1 MSITW
6 NPWHGCQK
14 ISTGCQNCYVYRMDE
29 RYDRNSQQVSKNACF
44 DLLLKKKRDGSWKVP
59 PGEMVYTCF
68 TSDFFLDAADAWR
81 PEVWAM
87 MRERSDL
94 SFLFI
99 TKRIH
104 RFAECIPEDWGSGY
118 PNVHICC
125 TVENQAMTDYRLP
138 LFKAAPIRYKSI
150 VCSPLLGPIDLTPW
164 LDPSWVCQVTVGGES
179 GLNARVCHYDW
190 ILSLHRQC
198 VDAGVAFHFQQTGA
212 RLIKDHK
219 LYRIRRKDQHSQA
232 RKAGINYTP

>member
-1 MSITW
+1 
-6 NPWHGCQK
+6 
-14 ISTGCQNCYVYRMDE
+14 
-29 RYDRNSQQVSKNACF
+29 
-44 DLLLKKKRDGSWKVP
+44 
-59 PGEMVYTCF
+59 MVYTCF

-94 SFLFI
+94 NFLFI

-104 RFAECIPEDWGSGY
+104 RFAACIPEDWGDGY

-138 LFKAAPIRYKSI
+138 LFKEAPIRYKSI

-164 LDPSWVCQVTVGGES
+164 LDPSWVC
-179 GLNARVCHYDW
+179 HYDW

-198 VDAGVAFHFQQTGA
+198 VDARVAFHFQQTGA
-212 RLIKDHK
+212 RLVKDHK
-219 LYRIRRKDQHSQA
+219 LYRIKRRDQHSQA
-232 RKAGINYTP
+232 RKAGLNYTP